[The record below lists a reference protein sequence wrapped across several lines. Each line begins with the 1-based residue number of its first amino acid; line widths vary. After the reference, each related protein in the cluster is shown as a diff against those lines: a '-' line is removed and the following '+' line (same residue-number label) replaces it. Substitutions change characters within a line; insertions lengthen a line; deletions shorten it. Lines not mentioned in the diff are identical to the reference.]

1 MYPDPDG
8 DEYLFDQHGLFDGIV
23 DEPDMFNMD
32 SSTWFNMVPEFPDR
46 MGRDHD
52 PYAGQENV
60 SWIMKEKEK

>member
-23 DEPDMFNMD
+23 DEPEMFNM
-32 SSTWFNMVPEFPDR
+32 FLVPDFPDR

>member
-8 DEYLFDQHGLFDGIV
+8 DGYLFDQHGLFDGIV
-23 DEPDMFNMD
+23 DEPEIFNMD
-32 SSTWFNMVPEFPDR
+32 SWILVPDFPDR